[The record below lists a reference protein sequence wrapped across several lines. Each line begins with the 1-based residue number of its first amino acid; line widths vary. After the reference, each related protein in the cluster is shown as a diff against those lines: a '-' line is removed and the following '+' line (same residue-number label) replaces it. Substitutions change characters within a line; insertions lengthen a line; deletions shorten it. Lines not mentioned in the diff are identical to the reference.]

1 MLLAEV
7 CMGGKSMQGIID
19 VMLQA
24 FNSIKAEGSYFILMF
39 AALYVLYRI
48 NGKRNQW
55 YIYYILLTLLLVV
68 ANPLTVLIL
77 SKAFPV
83 LGSYNVFMLMI
94 PALMVIP
101 FAAAELLDKAKD
113 EKQTLVWLLLIAV
126 VIGLSGNLF
135 GLYSNTNIN
144 KCTMEQKAILANVE
158 ELQEQQSVLV
168 VADES
173 ILPFVSTEIPEVQLL
188 YGRDL
193 YQPGM
198 DLGIVDGYSEELLSF
213 YEAMKNPEDTITDI
227 LAMADLYGCNT
238 VIVKQ
243 FEEAPK
249 KLGHFA
255 QYTNT
260 ENYIVYTI
268 Q

>member
-1 MLLAEV
+1 
-7 CMGGKSMQGIID
+7 MQGIIQ
-19 VMLQA
+19 VMTQV
-24 FNSIKAEGSYFILMF
+24 FNSVKAEGSYFILMM

-55 YIYYILLTLLLVV
+55 YIYYILLTQILVV
-68 ANPLTVLIL
+68 ANPLTVMIL
-77 SKAFPV
+77 SKAFSV
-83 LGSYNVFMLMI
+83 LGSYTIFMMLT
-94 PALMVIP
+94 PVLMVIP
-101 FAAAELLDKAKD
+101 FAAAELIDKAKD
-113 EKQTLVWLLLIAV
+113 EKQALVWLLLMAV
-126 VIGLSGNLF
+126 VIGLSGNFF
-135 GLYSNTNIN
+135 GLYTNN
-144 KCTMEQKAILANVE
+144 SVANRCTMEQKSILKTIE
-158 ELQEQQSVLV
+158 DLQEEQAVIA

-173 ILPFVSTEIPEVQLL
+173 ILPYVRTEVPAVQLL

-243 FEEAPK
+243 FEDAPK
-249 KLGHFA
+249 EIGHFMK
-255 QYTNT
+255 YMSSD
-260 ENYIVYTI
+260 NYIVYAI

>member
-1 MLLAEV
+1 
-7 CMGGKSMQGIID
+7 MQGIIQ
-19 VMLQA
+19 VMAQV
-24 FNSIKAEGSYFILMF
+24 FNSVKAEGSYFILVM
-39 AALYVLYRI
+39 AALYVLYRV

-55 YIYYILLTLLLVV
+55 YIYYILLTQILVV
-68 ANPLTVLIL
+68 ANPLTVMIL

-83 LGSYNVFMLMI
+83 LGSYTIFMMLT

-101 FAAAELLDKAKD
+101 FAAAELIDKAKD
-113 EKQTLVWLLLIAV
+113 EKQALVWLLLIAM

-135 GLYSNTNIN
+135 GLYTNDSVTN
-144 KCTMEQKAILANVE
+144 RCTMEQKSILKMVE
-158 ELQEQQSVLV
+158 DLQEEQALLA

-173 ILPFVSTEIPEVQLL
+173 ILPYVRTEIPSVQLL

-213 YEAMKNPEDTITDI
+213 YEAMKNPEDTINDI

-243 FEEAPK
+243 FEDAPK
-249 KLGHFA
+249 ELGHFK
-255 QYTNT
+255 QHMTT
-260 ENYIVYTI
+260 ENYILYTI

>member
-1 MLLAEV
+1 
-7 CMGGKSMQGIID
+7 MQGIID
-19 VMLQA
+19 VMTQV
-24 FNSIKAEGSYFILMF
+24 FNSIKAEGSYFILMM
-39 AALYVLYRI
+39 AALYVLYRV

-55 YIYYILLTLLLVV
+55 YIYYVLLILVLVV
-68 ANPLTVLIL
+68 ANPLTVMIL

-83 LGSYNVFMLMI
+83 LGSYTIFMMLVPVLMG
-94 PALMVIP
+94 IP
-101 FAAAELLDKAKD
+101 FAAAELIDKAKD
-113 EKQTLVWLLLIAV
+113 EKQAFVWFLLIAV

-135 GLYSNTNIN
+135 GLYTNDAVSR
-144 KCTMEQKAILANVE
+144 KCTMEQKALLKSVE
-158 ELQEQQSVLV
+158 ELQEEQAVLA

-173 ILPFVSTEIPEVQLL
+173 ILPYVRTEIPSVQLL

-227 LAMADLYGCNT
+227 LAMADLYGCNA

-243 FEEAPK
+243 FENAPK
-249 KLGHFA
+249 ELGHFK
-255 QYTNT
+255 QYKTT
-260 ENYIVYTI
+260 DSYILYTI

>member
-1 MLLAEV
+1 
-7 CMGGKSMQGIID
+7 MQGIIE
-19 VMLQA
+19 VMTQV
-24 FNSIKAEGSYFILMF
+24 FNSIKAEGSYFILGI
-39 AALYVLYRI
+39 AALYVLYRV

-68 ANPLTVLIL
+68 ANPFTVFVL

-83 LGSYNVFMLMI
+83 LGSYTIFMLLV
-94 PALMVIP
+94 PVLMVIP
-101 FAAAELLDKAKD
+101 FAAAELMDKAKD
-113 EKQTLVWLLLIAV
+113 EKQAMVWLLLIAV

-135 GLYSNTNIN
+135 GLYSNEAISD
-144 KCTMEQKAILANVE
+144 KCTMEQKSVLRSVE
-158 ELQEQQSVLV
+158 ELQEEQPVLV

-173 ILPFVSTEIPEVQLL
+173 ILPYVRTEIPAVQLL

-213 YEAMKNPEDTITDI
+213 YEAMKNPEDTIHDI

-243 FEEAPK
+243 FEDAPK
-249 KLGHFA
+249 ELGHFK
-255 QYTNT
+255 QYKTT

>member
-1 MLLAEV
+1 
-7 CMGGKSMQGIID
+7 MQGIIE
-19 VMLQA
+19 VMTQV
-24 FNSIKAEGSYFILMF
+24 FNSIKAEGSYFILMM
-39 AALYVLYRI
+39 AALYVLYRV

-55 YIYYILLTLLLVV
+55 YIYYVLLTLVLVV
-68 ANPLTVLIL
+68 ANPLTVIVL

-83 LGSYNVFMLMI
+83 LGSYTIFMMLVPVLMG
-94 PALMVIP
+94 IP
-101 FAAAELLDKAKD
+101 FAAAELIDKAKD
-113 EKQTLVWLLLIAV
+113 EKQAFVWLLLIAV

-135 GLYSNTNIN
+135 GLYTNN
-144 KCTMEQKAILANVE
+144 SVADRCTMEQKALLKSVE
-158 ELQEQQSVLV
+158 ELREEQPVLA

-173 ILPFVSTEIPEVQLL
+173 ILPYVRTEIPSVQLL

-227 LAMADLYGCNT
+227 LAMADLYGCNA

-243 FEEAPK
+243 FENAPK
-249 KLGHFA
+249 ELGHFKKHK
-255 QYTNT
+255 TT
-260 ENYIVYTI
+260 DNYILYTI

>member
-1 MLLAEV
+1 
-7 CMGGKSMQGIID
+7 MQGIIE
-19 VMLQA
+19 VMTQV
-24 FNSIKAEGSYFILMF
+24 FNGIKAEGSYFILMI

-48 NGKRNQW
+48 NSKRNQW
-55 YIYYILLTLLLVV
+55 YIYYVLLTLVLVV
-68 ANPLTVLIL
+68 ANPLTIMVLA
-77 SKAFPV
+77 KAFPV
-83 LGSYNVFMLMI
+83 LGSYTIFIMLV
-94 PALMVIP
+94 PVLMVIP
-101 FAAAELLDKAKD
+101 FAAAELIDKTKD
-113 EKQTLVWLLLIAV
+113 EKQALVWLLLIAV

-135 GLYSNTNIN
+135 GLYTNDSVSDR
-144 KCTMEQKAILANVE
+144 CTMEQKSILQTVE
-158 ELQEQQSVLV
+158 DLQEEQPVLA

-173 ILPFVSTEIPEVQLL
+173 ILPYVRTEIPSVQLL

-213 YEAMKNPEDTITDI
+213 YEAMKNPEDTINDI

-243 FEEAPK
+243 FEDAPK
-249 KLGHFA
+249 EVGHFK
-255 QYTNT
+255 QYRTT
-260 ENYIVYTI
+260 DNYILYTI

>member
-1 MLLAEV
+1 
-7 CMGGKSMQGIID
+7 MQGIID
-19 VMLQA
+19 VMTQV
-24 FNSIKAEGSYFILMF
+24 FNSIKAEGSYFILMM
-39 AALYVLYRI
+39 AALYVLYRV

-55 YIYYILLTLLLVV
+55 YIYYVLLILVLVV
-68 ANPLTVLIL
+68 ANPLTVMIL

-83 LGSYNVFMLMI
+83 LGSYTIFMMLVPVLMG
-94 PALMVIP
+94 IP
-101 FAAAELLDKAKD
+101 FAAAELIDKAKD
-113 EKQTLVWLLLIAV
+113 EKQAFVWFLLIAV

-135 GLYSNTNIN
+135 GLYTNDAVSR
-144 KCTMEQKAILANVE
+144 KCTMEQKALLKSVE
-158 ELQEQQSVLV
+158 ELQEEQPVLA

-173 ILPFVSTEIPEVQLL
+173 ILPYVRTEIPSVQLL

-213 YEAMKNPEDTITDI
+213 YEAMKNPENTIYDI
-227 LAMADLYGCNT
+227 LAMADLYGCNA

-243 FEEAPK
+243 FENAPK
-249 KLGHFA
+249 ELGHFKKHK
-255 QYTNT
+255 TT
-260 ENYIVYTI
+260 DNYILYTI

>member
-1 MLLAEV
+1 
-7 CMGGKSMQGIID
+7 MQGIID
-19 VMLQA
+19 VMTQV
-24 FNSIKAEGSYFILMF
+24 FNSIKAEGSYFILMM
-39 AALYVLYRI
+39 AALYVLYRV

-55 YIYYILLTLLLVV
+55 YIYYVLLILVLVV
-68 ANPLTVLIL
+68 ANPLTVMIL

-83 LGSYNVFMLMI
+83 LGSYTIFMMLVPVLMG
-94 PALMVIP
+94 IP
-101 FAAAELLDKAKD
+101 FAAAELIDKAKD
-113 EKQTLVWLLLIAV
+113 EKQAFVWFLLIAV

-135 GLYSNTNIN
+135 GLYTNDAVSR
-144 KCTMEQKAILANVE
+144 KCTMEQKALLKSVE
-158 ELQEQQSVLV
+158 ELQEEQAVLA

-173 ILPFVSTEIPEVQLL
+173 ILPYVRTEIPSVQLL

-227 LAMADLYGCNT
+227 LAMADLYGCNA

-243 FEEAPK
+243 FENAPK
-249 KLGHFA
+249 ELGHFKKHK
-255 QYTNT
+255 TT
-260 ENYIVYTI
+260 DNYILYTI